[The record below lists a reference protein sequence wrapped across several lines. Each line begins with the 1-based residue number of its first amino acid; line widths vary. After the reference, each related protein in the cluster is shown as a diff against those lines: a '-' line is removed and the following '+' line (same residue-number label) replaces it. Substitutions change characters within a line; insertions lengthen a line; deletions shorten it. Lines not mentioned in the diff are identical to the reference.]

1 MRPPTHLIDNVI
13 QEKGKVSRNVNK
25 VIKGFEIKPTE
36 VCQLLIQLHLAIVLK
51 KVFNGSSGIEVWI
64 LYVK

>member
-51 KVFNGSSGIEVWI
+51 KKKGF
-64 LYVK
+64 